1 MQQGKVFYCETIKRN
16 SEVDFAMDAKVLKPP
31 QFGDPPWARHTLNG
45 IGWVL
50 FAPHYRRSL
59 QVREQANCNIFYLF
73 VSYILREFTTWQA
86 LHYSLGFRT
95 LRGMTRGHH
104 VTPSVTSNSRRFFPT
119 SMKRPSRLLPLYISA
134 TSQRFDGIDNIHIIV
149 NSLTLHATIFANT
162 QHTSK
167 DNKRLPNACILL
179 WFL

>member
-1 MQQGKVFYCETIKRN
+1 M
-16 SEVDFAMDAKVLKPP
+16 
-31 QFGDPPWARHTLNG
+31 
-45 IGWVL
+45 
-50 FAPHYRRSL
+50 
-59 QVREQANCNIFYLF
+59 
-73 VSYILREFTTWQA
+73 WQA
-86 LHYSLGFRT
+86 LHYSLGT
-95 LRGMTRGHH
+95 LCGTTHDALSSCH
-104 VTPSVTSNSRRFFPT
+104 AVCHIQLTVVFPT
-119 SMKRPSRLLPLYISA
+119 SMKSSSRLLPLYISA